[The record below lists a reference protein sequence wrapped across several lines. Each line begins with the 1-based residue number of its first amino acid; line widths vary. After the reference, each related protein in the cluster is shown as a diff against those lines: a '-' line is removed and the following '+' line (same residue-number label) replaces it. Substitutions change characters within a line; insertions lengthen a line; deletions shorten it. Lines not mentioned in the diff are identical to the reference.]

1 MATSTPTSQS
11 PAIDTTGSLANKLI
25 EESLKPVQEDLD
37 ELGKKLATY
46 IPTDTNS
53 GRCVLEYIFQSG
65 GKRIRPALYFLA
77 CRMLGYQGDHFYS
90 IAAVGEFVHTA
101 SLLHDDVVDDSTMR
115 RGKPTANTTW
125 GDQSSVLV
133 GDLIYSTASEMMAAT
148 GSLEVVKTFARAIR
162 MMSDGELLQLE
173 SVYNGELPESTY
185 MKILESKTAILIGAV
200 CKSAGLVAG
209 ASEEVCDRL
218 RKFGHNVGMAF
229 QLIDDALDYTG
240 SDDGMG
246 KNTLQDLQEGKVTMP
261 VILCLR
267 QCDSDER
274 SDILA
279 ICNKEEITR
288 HDVAVVAKLV
298 AKYQT
303 AEQTVTK
310 ANEFTAEALN
320 NLHAFP
326 PSQYRDDMENLA
338 NKLLFRFS

>member
-1 MATSTPTSQS
+1 LAHSTPQA

-25 EESLKPVQEDLD
+25 EDSLKPVKEHLD
-37 ELGKKLATY
+37 ELGKRLSSY
-46 IPTDTNS
+46 VPTDTNS
-53 GRCVLEYIFQSG
+53 GRSVLEYIFQSG

-101 SLLHDDVVDDSTMR
+101 SLLHDDVVDDSTIR

-173 SVYNGELPESTY
+173 SVYKGDLPEATY

-209 ASEEVCDRL
+209 ASEEVCERL
-218 RKFGHNVGMAF
+218 RIFGHNVGMAF

-240 SDDGMG
+240 TDEGMG

-267 QCDSDER
+267 QCDTEER
-274 SDILA
+274 AQILE
-279 ICNKEEITR
+279 ICSKNTITR
-288 HDVAVVAKLV
+288 QDVAVVATLV
-298 AKYQT
+298 AKYET
-303 AEQTVTK
+303 AEQTVVK
-310 ANEFTAEALN
+310 ANEFTTTALL

-326 PSQYRDDMENLA
+326 PSKYRDDMENLA
-338 NKLLFRFS
+338 NKLLFRFT